1 METTIKNIIV
11 SSTTRYGHFLI
22 TGNVNGETMEVLTTD
37 STIYDN
43 RCGSNCDTEEELKAH
58 EEAMERCKFLLTE
71 TYNFKHN

>member
-11 SSTTRYGHFLI
+11 RPSTWYGNFI
-22 TGNVNGETMEVLTTD
+22 ISGNVNGEVVEVTTTD

-43 RCGSNCDTEEELKAH
+43 RCGSNCNTEEELKAH
-58 EEAMERCKFLLTE
+58 EEAMEYCKFLLTK